1 MKPSCFPNQNHSGI
15 HTCVARCARQLRN
28 TALELKL
35 TTQRMTRSAG
45 RRSAPAD
52 NTLGLLIILTDRLGR
67 TRRGHFNTRANLL

>member
-1 MKPSCFPNQNHSGI
+1 M
-15 HTCVARCARQLRN
+15 
-28 TALELKL
+28 

-67 TRRGHFNTRANLL
+67 TLRGHFNTRANLL